1 VAADLCWSSATAL
14 AEKIRR
20 REVSALEV
28 TDAHLSRIRAVDGA
42 VGAFLRV
49 TEDQARADARA
60 VDAKLAAGE
69 DPGPLAGVPVALKDN
84 LCTRGVETTAAS
96 KILAGYVPSFDAT
109 VVERLRAAGAVAVGK
124 TNLDEFAMGSS
135 TENSAFGPT
144 RNPWDTTRVPG
155 GSSGGSAAAVAAGE
169 APLSLG
175 SDTGGSI
182 RQPAALCGCVGLKPT
197 YGLVSRSGLIA
208 FASSLDQIGPF
219 ARDCAD
225 AALLMDALWGPDP
238 RDMTSRDPREARVS
252 GAAHGLWASPRP
264 FSDALGAG
272 ASASLEGVTLGV
284 VREYLELTTDD
295 EVHRTVVQTIER
307 ARLAGATIRDV
318 SLKLTEFAIP
328 TYQVVSTAEA
338 SSNLG
343 RYDGV
348 HYGHRTGAPVDI
360 VGLYERSRAEGFGP
374 EVRRRIFLGTF
385 VLSSGFYDAYYLKG
399 LRARRLIRDDFL
411 QALDGVDAL
420 VGPTSPFPAFKLGE
434 RVTDPL
440 AMYAVDVFTVSTN
453 MAGLPALSLPCGFTA
468 GATPLPIG
476 LQLTGRPWSDPKLL
490 AIGRAL
496 EVALAGAGGA
506 GGAKR
511 PALGTGASS

>member
-1 VAADLCWSSATAL
+1 MAASDLCWTSASAL
-14 AEKIRR
+14 AEKIKR
-20 REVSALEV
+20 RELSALEV
-28 TDAHLSRIRAVDGA
+28 TEAHLARIRAVDGA
-42 VGAFLRV
+42 VSAFLRV
-49 TEDQARADARA
+49 TEDRAREDARA

-69 DPGPLAGVPVALKDN
+69 DVGPLAGVPIALKDN

-96 KILAGYVPSFDAT
+96 KILAGYVPPFDAT
-109 VVERLRAAGAVAVGK
+109 VVDRLRAAGAVSVGK

-135 TENSAFGPT
+135 TENSAFGPSK
-144 RNPWDTTRVPG
+144 NPWDVTRVPG

-225 AALLMDALWGPDP
+225 AALLMDTLWGPDP
-238 RDMTSRDPREARVS
+238 RDMTSRDPRDAKVS
-252 GAAHGLWASPRP
+252 GPAHGLWASPTP
-264 FSDALGAG
+264 FAAAALGPG
-272 ASASLEGVTLGV
+272 GASLEGVTLGV
-284 VREYLELTTDD
+284 VKEYLELTTDA
-295 EVHRTVVQTIER
+295 EVRGSIVAAIER
-307 ARLAGATIRDV
+307 ARAAGAKLREV

-338 SSNLG
+338 SSNLA

-348 HYGHRTGAPVDI
+348 HYGHRTKPPVDI
-360 VGLYERSRAEGFGP
+360 VGLYERSRAEGFGA

-399 LRARRLIRDDFL
+399 LRARRKIRDDFL
-411 QALDGVDAL
+411 QALEGVDAL
-420 VGPTSPFPAFKLGE
+420 VGPTSPLPAFKLGE
-434 RVTDPL
+434 RAQDPL

-453 MAGLPALSLPCGFTA
+453 MAGLPALSLPCGFTG

-511 PALGTGASS
+511 PVLAGGSS